1 MSLAHLTKRDKQT
14 YGMRDNLVSGIP
26 RAYGLG
32 EHRVELAY
40 ITPEEAKLLEK
51 LDLYDSNPPHDG
63 PKGIPNYN
71 DGWGGGP
78 GQGDAEAGGNPGGTK
93 GDRAA
98 HGPNNQHSFGVTQ
111 VAHATPSLGV
121 QTTPTYGNVSI
132 ATDDSTGFYGAN
144 QDQHG
149 GYVHH
154 GGGVLT
160 DKYGMAVHS
169 GLGPVSG
176 REEHEPGYQGPQTID
191 YMQMSEDYADN
202 VLATT
207 YDLTNPIQ
215 KSLYDAM
222 KTKLSMV
229 NPESITQSQMQAYAR
244 SLGVSLGDLQKAFN
258 ETSLKGMM
266 AYGLNQQSVAAQAKA
281 VMDGFANLGQAVYG
295 VPDDATAEDY
305 GYAIGKT
312 AMASLTASDIYG
324 LTQQYGVEPVA
335 KALGA
340 VGTQGTIGYQLARA
354 FMGQPAYGMDS
365 ENYSNELG
373 MTVSEA
379 IAEGLIDA
387 KDVMK
392 TDDEG
397 TIQGSVGFGITN
409 SGLAQ
414 ALGVNQSYKGA
425 YVDPQKAQALG
436 FSYSGPTQGMNPD
449 QFGQVSGMLSN
460 PYGQYGEYGVGL
472 MQNVANQAANQGDNT
487 NDAETMEYL
496 NDTQQ
501 GSSGDEGTGAGWLQG
516 EEVPVD
522 TSNFDAVQMQVFN
535 QMKTYGYSDEYAYQ
549 YANMIV

>member
-98 HGPNNQHSFGVTQ
+98 FGANNQHAFGATQ
-111 VAHATPSLGV
+111 VAHSTPSLGV
-121 QTTPTYGNVSI
+121 QTTPTYGNVTQSFMD
-132 ATDDSTGFYGAN
+132 A
-144 QDQHG
+144 QEDQYG

-154 GGGVLT
+154 SGGVLT

-176 REEHEPGYQGPQTID
+176 REEHEPGYSGPQTID
-191 YMQMSEDYADN
+191 YNQMSQDYADN
-202 VLATT
+202 VLSTT

-281 VMDGFANLGQAVYG
+281 VMDGFANLGQAMYG
-295 VPDDATAEDY
+295 VPEDATAEDY

-312 AMASLTASDIYG
+312 AMAGLTASDVYG

-425 YVDPQKAQALG
+425 YVDPQKAQAMG

-472 MQNVANQAANQGDNT
+472 MQNVADQAANRGDNT
-487 NDAETMEYL
+487 SDAETMAYL

-501 GSSGDEGTGAGWLQG
+501 GSSEDEGTGAGWLQG
-516 EEVPVD
+516 EEVAVD
-522 TSNFDAVQMQVFN
+522 TTNLDPAQMQVFN
-535 QMKTYGYSDEYAYQ
+535 QIKSYGYSDEYAYQ

>member
-71 DGWGGGP
+71 DGWGGPP
-78 GQGDAEAGGNPGGTK
+78 GQGDAEAGGTSSATGGDT
-93 GDRAA
+93 AA
-98 HGPNNQHSFGVTQ
+98 HGPNNQHSFGATQ
-111 VAHATPSLGV
+111 VAHSTPSLGV
-121 QTTPTYGNVSI
+121 QTTPAYGNVTQSFM
-132 ATDDSTGFYGAN
+132 DMQ
-144 QDQHG
+144 QDQYG
-149 GYVHH
+149 GYVNHS
-154 GGGVLT
+154 GGVLT
-160 DKYGMAVHS
+160 DRYGMAVHS
-169 GLGPVSG
+169 GIGPVSG
-176 REEHEPGYQGPQTID
+176 REETEQGYRGPQTID
-191 YMQMSEDYADN
+191 YNQMSQDYADN

-207 YDLTNPIQ
+207 YDLTKPIQ
-215 KSLYDAM
+215 KQLYDAM

-229 NPESITQSQMQAYAR
+229 SPESITHAQMSQYAK
-244 SLGVSLGDLQKAFN
+244 SIGVPLGDLQQAFN

-266 AYGLNQQSVAAQAKA
+266 AYGLNQQAVAAQAKA
-281 VMDGFANLGQAVYG
+281 VMDGFEALGQSVYG

-305 GYAIGKT
+305 GYAVGKT
-312 AMASLTASDIYG
+312 AAAGLTASDVYG
-324 LTQQYGVEPVA
+324 LTQEFGVEPVA

-340 VGTQGTIGYQLARA
+340 VGTQATIGYQLARA

-373 MTVSEA
+373 MTISEA
-379 IAEGLIDA
+379 IAEGLVNA
-387 KDVMK
+387 EDVMK

-425 YVDPQKAQALG
+425 YVDPQKAQAMG

-472 MQNVANQAANQGDNT
+472 MQNVADQAANRGDNT
-487 NDAETMEYL
+487 SDAETMAYL

-501 GSSGDEGTGAGWLQG
+501 GSSGDEGTGASWLQG
-516 EEVPVD
+516 TEVPVD

-535 QMKTYGYSDEYAYQ
+535 QMKSYGYSDEYAYQ
-549 YANMIV
+549 YANMII

>member
-78 GQGDAEAGGNPGGTK
+78 GQGDAEAGGTSSATGGDT
-93 GDRAA
+93 AA
-98 HGPNNQHSFGVTQ
+98 HGQHGQHSFGATQ
-111 VAHATPSLGV
+111 VAHSTPSLGI
-121 QTTPTYGNVSI
+121 QDTPTYGNVTQSFM
-132 ATDDSTGFYGAN
+132 DMQ
-144 QDQHG
+144 QDQYG
-149 GYVHH
+149 GYVNHS
-154 GGGVLT
+154 GGVVT
-160 DKYGMAVHS
+160 DQYGMAVHS
-169 GLGPVSG
+169 GLGPVSQ
-176 REEHEPGYQGPQTID
+176 RDEHEPGYGGPQTID
-191 YMQMSEDYADN
+191 YNQMSEDFAN
-202 VLATT
+202 SVLATT
-207 YDLTNPIQ
+207 YDLTKPVQ

-244 SLGVSLGDLQKAFN
+244 SLGVNLGDLQQAFN
-258 ETSLKGMM
+258 ETALKGMM
-266 AYGLNQQSVAAQAKA
+266 AYGINQQSVAAQAKA
-281 VMDGFANLGQAVYG
+281 VMDGFANLGDAVYG
-295 VPDDATAEDY
+295 VPDDASMADY
-305 GYAIGKT
+305 GHAVGKT
-312 AMASLTASDIYG
+312 VAAGLTASDVYG

-340 VGTQGTIGYQLARA
+340 IGTQGTIGYQLARA
-354 FMGQPAYGMDS
+354 FMGSPAFGMDS
-365 ENYSNELG
+365 QNYSNELG
-373 MTVSEA
+373 MTVTEA

-387 KDVMK
+387 TDVMK
-392 TDDEG
+392 TDEEG
-397 TIQGSVGFGITN
+397 TIQGSLGFGITN

-449 QFGQVSGMLSN
+449 QFGQVQGMLSN
-460 PYGQYGEYGVGL
+460 PYGQHGEYGVGL
-472 MQNVANQAANQGDNT
+472 MQNVADAANQQGGGRPDPVDT
-487 NDAETMEYL
+487 
-496 NDTQQ
+496 TQQ
-501 GSSGDEGTGAGWLQG
+501 GSSTDEGTGDWTQG
-516 EEVPVD
+516 QEVQVD
-522 TSNFDAVQMQVFN
+522 TSNFDASQMQIFN
-535 QMKTYGYSDEYAYQ
+535 QMKSYGYSDEYAYQ
-549 YANMIV
+549 YAGMLI